1 MPAGTVTVF
10 ANYEGDGNYQPT
22 QAFFTES
29 VDPGSN
35 ISTATT
41 VQGDP
46 NPSTVGQT
54 VTFQA
59 NVAFPAG
66 TILGEVD
73 FFDGSNL
80 LGSMFVDNN
89 GNASFTDS
97 SLGAGDHTITA
108 LWEGSTDFASSS
120 GSFTQTVNPAPAV
133 ATSAVVSGNPNASNV
148 NQPVTLTATVTATAG
163 TPTGVVQ
170 FLLGTTPL
178 GVAPL
183 DDNGKATLTI
193 SDLPAGA
200 NTITA
205 GCSGHAVRG

>member
-1 MPAGTVTVF
+1 MPAGDITVF
-10 ANYEGDGNYQPT
+10 ANYEGDSNYQPT
-22 QAFFTES
+22 QAFFTET
-29 VDPGSN
+29 VDPGSA
-35 ISTATT
+35 ISTTTT

-46 NPSTVGQT
+46 NPSTVGQA

-66 TILGEVD
+66 TILGKVD

-97 SLGAGDHTITA
+97 SLSAGDHTITA

-133 ATSAVVSGNPNASNV
+133 ATSTTVSGNPNASTL
-148 NQPVTLTATVTATAG
+148 NQAVTLTAIVTASSG

-170 FLLGTTPL
+170 FMLGTTSL
-178 GVAPL
+178 GMAL
-183 DDNGKATLTI
+183 
-193 SDLPAGA
+193 
-200 NTITA
+200 
-205 GCSGHAVRG
+205 VR